1 MVEVYVGSIVT
12 YQKCRKALRFA
23 YMDVGKGR
31 EQDAVSFSN
40 LRVAATGKICNG
52 SCAPPHS
59 NLLPDRAKCYQ
70 ADLLPFNPV

>member
-1 MVEVYVGSIVT
+1 MMGIDVGSIVT

-40 LRVAATGKICNG
+40 LPVAATGKN
-52 SCAPPHS
+52 
-59 NLLPDRAKCYQ
+59 
-70 ADLLPFNPV
+70 FE